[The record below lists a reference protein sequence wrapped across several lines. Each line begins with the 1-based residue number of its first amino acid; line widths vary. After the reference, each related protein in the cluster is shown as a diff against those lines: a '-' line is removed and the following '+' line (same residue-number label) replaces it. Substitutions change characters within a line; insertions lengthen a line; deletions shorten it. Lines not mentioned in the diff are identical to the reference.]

1 MRHSKARLAAAIA
14 VAGTLSL
21 TAACS
26 SGGGDTTDT
35 ATKGGSS
42 ATPSKAPVPNY
53 GLGTAADS
61 QGPAPA
67 VEGAVKGGTVQDLD
81 QAGFDYL
88 DPAQQYVSDQLSVS
102 VLYARTLTGY
112 KIDPKTGKTILVG
125 DLATDTGKMSDGGKT
140 WTYTLKDGLKF
151 DDGTPITAKDI
162 KYSIERLYADFETQ
176 GPQYIQSWLYGPDY
190 RKAYTG
196 PYTGKEIPD
205 TILAAP
211 DDKTIVFHFQDP
223 HADAPYAMA
232 MPVTA
237 PVEKSKDDKGAY
249 NNHPVSSG
257 PYKISS
263 YKPGKSLVF
272 VRNQYWDPKTD
283 PIRNAY
289 PDSWNFSLGIAQP
302 GLSQR
307 LMAGAGSDK
316 NALDLSG
323 VADPSQMQTLVT
335 DAQYKSRTVSQYQPY
350 VETLDINT
358 KRITDVK
365 VRQAIAYAFP
375 MSQVQQAFG
384 GAAQGDLG
392 TTLLS
397 PTIAG
402 WKAFDPFGKLTKPTG
417 DIDKAK
423 ALLKEAGQEH
433 PKLVYAYS
441 NTPRW
446 QAISLTVAKSLEKA
460 GFQVVRKAIDPTSY
474 YTVVGKVNNQYD
486 IYRTGWGADW
496 PNASTVVPPTMD
508 GRNLAD
514 GTNNYSFLN
523 DDHINTE
530 IDRIKKITDLNQQ
543 TAEWEK
549 LSEYSLQTDTAQ
561 VPFLYDK
568 YFNVYGSGLGGVT
581 YNSVT
586 GVINANTVFVK
597 Q

>member
-1 MRHSKARLAAAIA
+1 MRHSNARLVAAIA
-14 VAGTLSL
+14 VAGALSL

-26 SGGGDTTDT
+26 SGGGGGTG
-35 ATKGGSS
+35 AKGSDQ
-42 ATPSKAPVPNY
+42 PSKAPVPNY

-61 QGPAPA
+61 NGPAVA
-67 VEGAVKGGTVQDLD
+67 VPGAVKGGTVQDMD

-88 DPAQQYVSDQLSVS
+88 DPGQQYVSDQLSVS
-102 VLYARTLTGY
+102 PLYARTLTGY

-125 DLATDTGKMSDGGKT
+125 DMATDTGKMSDGGKT
-140 WTYTLKDGLKF
+140 WTFTLKDGLKYQ
-151 DDGTPITAKDI
+151 DGTAITSKDI
-162 KYSIERLYADFETQ
+162 KYSIERLYADYQTQ

-190 RKAYTG
+190 RKLYKG
-196 PYTGKEIPD
+196 PYSGQEIPD
-205 TILAAP
+205 TLLATP
-211 DDKTIVFHFQDP
+211 DDKTVVFHFKDP

-232 MPVTA
+232 MPTTA
-237 PVEKSKDDKGAY
+237 PVEKAKDDKGAY

-257 PYKISS
+257 PYEIAS

-272 VRNQYWDPKTD
+272 KRNPYWDPKTD

-289 PDSWNFSLGIAQP
+289 PDSWNFQLGIQQP

-307 LMAGAGSDK
+307 LMAGSGTDK
-316 NALDLSG
+316 DGIDLSG
-323 VADPSQMQTLVT
+323 VADPSQMSTLVS
-335 DAQYKSRTVSQYQPY
+335 DSQYKAREVNQYQPY

-358 KRITDVK
+358 RRIKDVRI
-365 VRQAIAYAFP
+365 RQAIATAFP

-402 WKAFDPFGKLTKPTG
+402 WKAYDPFGKLAKPTG
-417 DIDKAK
+417 DVAKAK
-423 ALLKEAGQEH
+423 ALLAAAGQPH
-433 PKLVYAYS
+433 PKLVFPYA
-441 NTPRW
+441 NTPKW
-446 QAISLTVAKSLEKA
+446 QNISLTIANALQKA

-508 GRNLAD
+508 GTNLQD

-523 DDHINTE
+523 DSHINSE
-530 IDRIKKITDLNQQ
+530 IARIKNITDLTTQ
-543 TAEWEK
+543 TTEWEK
-549 LSEYSLQTDTAQ
+549 LSEYSLSKDTAQ

-581 YNSVT
+581 YNSVIGT
-586 GVINANTVFVK
+586 VNANTVFVK

>member
-14 VAGTLSL
+14 VAAALSL

-26 SGGGDTTDT
+26 SGGSSDTG
-35 ATKGGSS
+35 TKGGGP
-42 ATPSKAPVPNY
+42 AKAPIPNY

-61 QGPAPA
+61 TGPAAA
-67 VEGAVKGGTVQDLD
+67 VPGAVKGGTVQDLD

-88 DPAQQYVSDQLSVS
+88 DPGQQYVSDQMSVS
-102 VLYARTLTGY
+102 TLYARTLTGY
-112 KIDPKTGKTILVG
+112 KIDPTTGKTILVG
-125 DLATDTGKMSDGGKT
+125 DMATDTGKMSDAGKT

-151 DDGTPITAKDI
+151 QDGTAITSKDV
-162 KYSIERLYADFETQ
+162 KYSIERLYASFETQ
-176 GPQYIQSWLYGPDY
+176 GPQYIQEWMYGPDY
-190 RKAYTG
+190 RKLYKG
-196 PYTGKEIPD
+196 PYDGQEIPD
-205 TILAAP
+205 TILSTP
-211 DDKTIVFHFQDP
+211 DDKTIVFHFKDP

-257 PYKISS
+257 PYMIAS
-263 YKPGKSLVF
+263 YEPNKSLVF
-272 VRNQYWDPKTD
+272 KRNPYWDPKTD

-289 PDSWNFSLGIAQP
+289 PDSWNFQLGIAQP

-307 LMAGAGSDK
+307 LMAGSGTDK
-316 NALDLSG
+316 SAVDLFG
-323 VADPSQMQTLVT
+323 AADTTVMQKLTT
-335 DAQYKSRTVSQYQPY
+335 DPQYKTRTVNQYQPY

-375 MSQVQQAFG
+375 MTQVQQGLG

-397 PTIAG
+397 PTMGG
-402 WKAFDPFGKLTKPTG
+402 WKKFDPFGKLAKPTG
-417 DIDKAK
+417 DTEKAK
-423 ALLKEAGQEH
+423 ELLKEAGQPH
-433 PKLVYAYS
+433 PKLVFPYA
-441 NTPRW
+441 NTPKW
-446 QAISLTVAKSLEKA
+446 QTFSLTVANALEKA

-496 PNASTVVPPTMD
+496 PNASTVIPPTMD
-508 GRNLAD
+508 GTNLVD

-523 DDHINTE
+523 DPHINSE
-530 IDRIKKITDLNQQ
+530 ITRINQIPDLKTQ

-561 VPFLYDK
+561 VPFLFDK
-568 YFNVYGSGLGGVT
+568 YFNIYGAGLGGVT
-581 YNSVT
+581 YNSVIGT
-586 GVINANTVFVK
+586 INPNTVFVK

>member
-1 MRHSKARLAAAIA
+1 MRNSRARLAAAILA
-14 VAGTLSL
+14 AGALSL

-26 SGGGDTTDT
+26 SGGG
-35 ATKGGSS
+35 GGTSGGG
-42 ATPSKAPVPNY
+42 AAPSKAPVPNY

-61 QGPAPA
+61 TGPAPA
-67 VEGAVKGGTVQDLD
+67 VPGAVKGGTVQDLD

-102 VLYARTLTGY
+102 ALYARTLTGY

-125 DLATDTGKMSDGGKT
+125 DLATNTGKQSDGGKT

-151 DDGTPITAKDI
+151 DDGTPITSTDI
-162 KYSIERLYADFETQ
+162 KYSIERLYASFETQ

-190 RKAYTG
+190 RKLYTG
-196 PYTGKEIPD
+196 PYTGKSIPD

-211 DDKTIVFHFQDP
+211 NSKTIVFHFKSA

-237 PVEKSKDDKGAY
+237 PVEKSKDDKAAY

-263 YKPGKSLVF
+263 YQPGKSLTF
-272 VRNQYWDPKTD
+272 VRNPYWDPKTD

-289 PDSWNFSLGIAQP
+289 PDSWNFQLGIQQP
-302 GLSQR
+302 GLTQR
-307 LMAGAGSDK
+307 IMAGSGTDK

-323 VADPSQMQTLVT
+323 VADPSQMTSLLSSK
-335 DAQYKSRTVSQYQPY
+335 YKSRTINQYQPY
-350 VETLDINT
+350 VETLNINT
-358 KRITDVK
+358 KRITDVR

-397 PTIAG
+397 PTIEG
-402 WKAFDPFGKLTKPTG
+402 WKKYDPFGKLAKPTG
-417 DIDKAK
+417 DIAK
-423 ALLKEAGQEH
+423 AQQLLKAAGQPH
-433 PKLVYAYS
+433 PKLVYAYA
-441 NTPRW
+441 NTPKW
-446 QAISLTVAKSLEKA
+446 QAISLTVANALQKA

-508 GRNLAD
+508 GRNLQD

-523 DDHINTE
+523 DPHINSE
-530 IDRIKKITDLNQQ
+530 IDRIQKETDLTKQ
-543 TAEWEK
+543 AADWEA
-549 LSEYSLQTDTAQ
+549 LSEYALQHDTAQ
-561 VPFLYDK
+561 VPFIFDK
-568 YFNVYGSGLGGVT
+568 YFNVYGSGLGGIT
-581 YNSVT
+581 FNSVS
-586 GVINANTVFVK
+586 GVINASTVYVK
-597 Q
+597 K